1 MRVATGQRL
10 AGQPVNKDVVL
21 SALLNAGSLVI
32 GFPDY
37 RKAAQRLARAA
48 GMPYADALIHH
59 FPDGETR
66 LRLPELLPEYIV
78 LCRALDHPNSKLLEL
93 VLAAATAREL
103 GARHIT
109 LVAPYLCY
117 MRQDKAFHPGEAV
130 SQRIVGTLL
139 SQWIDALITVD
150 SHLHRVHQLQDA
162 VPVNPAINLSATAV
176 MSAFIGKQL
185 DTPFLVGPDEE
196 SEQWVA
202 AIARDRDL
210 DYCIAHKQRFG
221 DKQVRV
227 SLPKADYRNRHI
239 VLVDD
244 VASTGHT
251 LEAATLA
258 LAAFDPAS
266 ISVLVTHALFAG
278 DAQARLRRAGVSH
291 IWSTDAIPHASNAL
305 HLDHLLAG
313 ALDKCRNPRTVQG
326 TT

>member
-1 MRVATGQRL
+1 MSSQLNDSRL
-10 AGQPVNKDVVL
+10 L
-21 SALLNAGSLVI
+21 I

-37 RKAAQRLARAA
+37 REAAQRLASAA
-48 GMPYADALIHH
+48 GIPYADALIHH

-66 LRLPELLPEYIV
+66 LRLPESLPGHVV
-78 LCRALDHPNSKLLEL
+78 LCLTLDHPNSRLVEL
-93 VLAAATAREL
+93 ALAAVTAREL
-103 GARHIT
+103 GVKHIT

-150 SHLHRVHQLQDA
+150 AHLHRVHQLKDA
-162 VPVNPAINLSATAV
+162 VPVNPAVNLTATPV
-176 MSAFIGKQL
+176 MSAFLGEQV
-185 DTPFLVGPDEE
+185 DNPFLVGPDEE

-210 DYCIAHKQRFG
+210 DYCIARKERFG
-221 DKQVRV
+221 DQQVRV
-227 SLPKADYRNRHI
+227 SLPEAAYRNRHI

-244 VASTGHT
+244 VASTGRT
-251 LEAATLA
+251 LEEATLG
-258 LAAFDPAS
+258 LARFEPAS

-291 IWSTDAIPHASNAL
+291 IWSTDAVPHPSNAL
-305 HLDHLLAG
+305 HLDHLLAE
-313 ALDKCRNPRTVQG
+313 ALNGCKVSPM
-326 TT
+326 